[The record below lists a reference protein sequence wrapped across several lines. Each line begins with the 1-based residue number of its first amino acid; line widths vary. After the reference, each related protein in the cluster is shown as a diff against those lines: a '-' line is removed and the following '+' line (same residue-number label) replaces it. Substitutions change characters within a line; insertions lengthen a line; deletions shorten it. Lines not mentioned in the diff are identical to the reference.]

1 MLLFNILMHLIVSNY
16 ISIGDFG
23 CSEEALIVCAMT
35 QIQNVFITPSDKKV
49 ASVSGFGMLITFSE
63 I

>member
-1 MLLFNILMHLIVSNY
+1 MHLIVSNY

-23 CSEEALIVCAMT
+23 CSEEAIIVCAMT